1 MRTPGAVVALA
12 QGVRSSN
19 RRGLKVWGCFM
30 GVFFFRGCPRCRR
43 IEANHPYSAA
53 GASFAS
59 LWLLHPSGGTGA
71 TGFRLQATGYREV
84 ISSFETAHPA
94 ATTRRTSRSEICCG
108 GNRTQITRRNAH
120 AERKIQ
126 NTKPAL
132 RRDTHLQVS
141 FPADPN
147 PIVHGAREIL
157 GPHLAASP
165 FDRDAASVTAHADAD
180 VKICGIKHLFEELD
194 QHRCA
199 HLIERRRPG
208 NALRDSLTY
217 NQWRAHTHTQKTHT
231 AVFVAW

>member
-1 MRTPGAVVALA
+1 
-12 QGVRSSN
+12 
-19 RRGLKVWGCFM
+19 M
-30 GVFFFRGCPRCRR
+30 GVFHGRILLSRVPAVPANRGQSPIFRGWSIVRFIVAATPLRR
-43 IEANHPYSAA
+43 Y
-53 GASFAS
+53 
-59 LWLLHPSGGTGA
+59 GGD
-71 TGFRLQATGYREV
+71 RRQATGYREV

-94 ATTRRTSRSEICCG
+94 ARTRRTSRSEICCG

-165 FDRDAASVTAHADAD
+165 FDCDAASVTAHADAD
-180 VKICGIKHLFEELD
+180 LS
-194 QHRCA
+194 
-199 HLIERRRPG
+199 LI
-208 NALRDSLTY
+208 
-217 NQWRAHTHTQKTHT
+217 HI
-231 AVFVAW
+231 